1 MNNLSKL
8 SKWNGFSLK
17 YICKYKEEYRGV
29 LQKNKECTDI
39 KTISY
44 FSDENCNCINMLFI
58 STYIIGNYFKIEDK
72 YDINRPFYLTTKKN
86 KFDDYESSTKFL
98 LAFFDMYHGNSKTNM
113 MDISRVVGKNYV
125 VY

>member
-17 YICKYKEEYRGV
+17 YICEHKEYRDA
-29 LQKNKECTDI
+29 LQKNKECDDI

-44 FSDENCNCINMLFI
+44 FSNEYYHCIDMLFI
-58 STYIIGNYFKIEDK
+58 STYIIENHFKIEDK

-86 KFDDYESSTKFL
+86 RFDDYETSTKFL
-98 LAFFDMYHGNSKTNM
+98 HAFFDMYRDNSKTSM

>member
-8 SKWNGFSLK
+8 SKWNGFGLK
-17 YICKYKEEYRGV
+17 HICEHKEYRDV

-39 KTISY
+39 KTIKY
-44 FSDENCNCINMLFI
+44 FSNNYHCIDMLFI
-58 STYIIGNYFKIEDK
+58 STYIVENRFKVEDE
-72 YDINRPFYLTTKKN
+72 YDINRPFYLTTRKN
-86 KFDDYESSTKFL
+86 RFDDYESTTNFL
-98 LAFFDMYHGNSKTNM
+98 HAFFDEYYGNSKTSM